1 MELRMTDLAVTDA
14 LFFERTGMD
23 LAKIEALVDHSLAGM
38 DDGEL
43 YLEYSQS
50 ESLAL
55 DDGRIKSASFD
66 TTQGF
71 GLRAVAGEAAGYAHA
86 SELSEAAIRRAAA
99 TVRAV
104 ASGHSGVLAGPP
116 PGTNRSLYT
125 EENPLGLVD
134 LGAKTRLLAEIDAYA
149 RGRDP
154 RVRQVMA
161 SLSGVWQ
168 GVQIIRPDGRRVAD
182 IRPLVRLSIAI
193 VVGEGDRMETGSSG
207 AGGRVAYDHYLD
219 PRQWKAQV
227 DQALR
232 QALTNLG
239 SVPAPAGEMSVVL
252 GPGWPGVMLHE
263 AIGHGLEGD
272 FNRKKTSAFSGMIGQ
287 RVATKG
293 VTVVDDGTLPDRR
306 GSLSVDDEGTPTN
319 CTVLIE
325 DGILKGYMQDR
336 MNARLLGAAPTGN
349 GRRESFAHAPMPR
362 MTNTYMLAGT
372 QDPQEIIGSVKR
384 GLYAV
389 NFGGGQVDI
398 TSGKFVFSASEAY
411 LIEDGKVGPAVKGA
425 TLIGNGPDALTKVT
439 MIGNDLRLDDGIGT
453 CGKDGQSVPVGVGQ
467 PTLRM
472 DGLTVGGTSA

>member
-1 MELRMTDLAVTDA
+1 MTDLAVTDA
-14 LFFERTGMD
+14 LFFEKTGMD
-23 LAKIEALVDHSLAGM
+23 PSRVEALVTQSLAGM

-66 TTQGF
+66 TSQGF
-71 GLRAVAGEAAGYAHA
+71 GLRAVADEAAGYAHA
-86 SELSEAAIRRAAA
+86 SELSEAVIRRAAT

-104 ASGHSGVLAGPP
+104 ASGYSGVMAAPP
-116 PGTNRSLYT
+116 VGTNRSLYT

-134 LGAKTRLLAEIDAYA
+134 LGAKTRLLTEIDAYA
-149 RGRDP
+149 RGRDN

-168 GVQIIRPDGRRVAD
+168 AVQIIRPDGRRVAD
-182 IRPLVRLSIAI
+182 IRPLVRLNVAI
-193 VVGEGDRMETGSSG
+193 VVGEGDRMETGSAGS
-207 AGGRVAYDHYLD
+207 GGRVAYDRYLD
-219 PRQWKAQV
+219 PRHWKAQV
-227 DQALR
+227 DEALR
-232 QALTNLG
+232 QALVNLAA
-239 SVPAPAGEMSVVL
+239 VPAPAGEMIVVL

-263 AIGHGLEGD
+263 AVGHGLEGD
-272 FNRKKTSAFSGMIGQ
+272 FNRKRTSAFSGMIGQ

-306 GSLSVDDEGTPTN
+306 GSLTIDDEGTPTN

-336 MNARLLGAAPTGN
+336 LNARLLGAAPTGN
-349 GRRESFAHAPMPR
+349 GRRQSFAHAPMPR
-362 MTNTYMLAGT
+362 MTNTYMLAGGH
-372 QDPQEIIGSVKR
+372 DPQEIIGSVKR
-384 GLYAV
+384 GLFAV

-411 LIEDGKVGPAVKGA
+411 LIEDGKVGPSVKGA
-425 TLIGNGPDALTKVT
+425 TLIGNGPDAMTKVT

-453 CGKDGQSVPVGVGQ
+453 CGKDGQGVPVGVGQ

-472 DGLTVGGTSA
+472 DGLTVGGTNA

>member
-1 MELRMTDLAVTDA
+1 MTDLAVTDA

-23 LAKIEALVDHSLAGM
+23 PNRVGGLVTQSLAGM

-66 TTQGF
+66 TSQGF
-71 GLRAVAGEAAGYAHA
+71 GLRAVADEAAGYAHA
-86 SELSEAAIRRAAA
+86 SELSEAAIRRAGA

-104 ASGHSGVLAGPP
+104 ASGYSGVMAAPP
-116 PGTNRSLYT
+116 FGTNRSLYT

-134 LGAKTRLLAEIDAYA
+134 LGAKTRLLADIDAYA
-149 RGRDP
+149 RGRDD

-168 GVQIIRPDGRRVAD
+168 AVQIIRPDGRRVAD
-182 IRPLVRLSIAI
+182 IRPLVRLSVAI

-207 AGGRVAYDHYLD
+207 AGGRVAYDRYLD
-219 PRQWKAQV
+219 PRHWKAQV
-227 DQALR
+227 DEALR
-232 QALTNLG
+232 QALVNLG
-239 SVPAPAGEMSVVL
+239 AVPAPAGEMTVVL

-263 AIGHGLEGD
+263 AVGHGLEGD

-287 RVATKG
+287 RVATQG

-306 GSLSVDDEGTPTN
+306 GSLTVDDEGTPTN

-349 GRRESFAHAPMPR
+349 GRRESYACAPMPR
-362 MTNTYMLAGT
+362 MTNTYMLAGGH
-372 QDPQEIIGSVKR
+372 DPQEIIASVKR

-389 NFGGGQVDI
+389 HFGGGQVDI

-411 LIEDGKVGPAVKGA
+411 LIEDGKIGPAVKGA

-439 MIGNDLRLDDGIGT
+439 MIGSDLRLDEGIGT